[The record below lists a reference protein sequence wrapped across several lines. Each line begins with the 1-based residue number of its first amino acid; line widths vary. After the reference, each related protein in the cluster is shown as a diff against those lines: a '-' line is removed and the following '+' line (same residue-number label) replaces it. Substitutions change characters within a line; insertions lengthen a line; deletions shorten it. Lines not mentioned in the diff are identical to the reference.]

1 MKTFLQHV
9 LILGGF
15 GFILS
20 CLADFGGVQFAMYVE
35 CGLIVVLFVM
45 LLALCFK
52 KSFAFLNAFQ
62 SKFPKTSNY
71 VAALGVAE
79 YFSFFFISIPAFVYG
94 YKASH
99 AAYNGEVWEPDWS
112 GYIEYSFYAYCTV
125 IVLSLAV
132 ATYKSFA
139 ERKKVSKKKKK

>member
-15 GFILS
+15 CFILS
-20 CLADFGGVQFAMYVE
+20 CLADFGGAQFAMYVE
-35 CGLIVVLFVM
+35 CALIAVLFVM

-71 VAALGVAE
+71 IAALGVAE
-79 YFSFFFISIPAFVYG
+79 
-94 YKASH
+94 
-99 AAYNGEVWEPDWS
+99 
-112 GYIEYSFYAYCTV
+112 
-125 IVLSLAV
+125 
-132 ATYKSFA
+132 
-139 ERKKVSKKKKK
+139 

>member
-15 GFILS
+15 CFILS
-20 CLADFGGVQFAMYVE
+20 CLADFGGAQFAMNFEY
-35 CGLIVVLFVM
+35 GLIAVLFGM
-45 LLALCFK
+45 FFALCFK
-52 KSFAFLNAFQ
+52 KSFAFLNVFQ

-79 YFSFFFISIPAFVYG
+79 YFSFFFVTIPGIVYG
-94 YKASH
+94 YKASR
-99 AAYNGEVWEPDWS
+99 AAYYGEVWAPDWS
-112 GYIEYSFYAYCTV
+112 GYIEYSFYAYCAV
-125 IVLSLAV
+125 IILSLAV